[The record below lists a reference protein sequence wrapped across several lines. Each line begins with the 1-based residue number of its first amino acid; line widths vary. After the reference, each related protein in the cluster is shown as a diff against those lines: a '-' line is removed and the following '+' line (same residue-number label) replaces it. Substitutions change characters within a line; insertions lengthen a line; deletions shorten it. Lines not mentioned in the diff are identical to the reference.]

1 MQLPTSYPNGT
12 KVFLGDPGL
21 GYPTS
26 LYPNF
31 TWSTET
37 GNVTYVSYEN
47 RKLYYN
53 GTLLLGPLY
62 LDTKS
67 ALLSMTVA
75 VNNNTSRTYV
85 YLVRGVR

>member
-12 KVFLGDPGL
+12 KVFLGDRGS

-85 YLVRGVR
+85 YLVRVQ